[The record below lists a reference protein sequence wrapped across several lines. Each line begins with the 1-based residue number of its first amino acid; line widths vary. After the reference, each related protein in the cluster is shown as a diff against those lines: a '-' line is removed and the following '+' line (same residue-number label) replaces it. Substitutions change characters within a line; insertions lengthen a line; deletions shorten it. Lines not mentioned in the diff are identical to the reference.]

1 MRSPSDAE
9 ILEHPTSGQA
19 GRYQGSGDASTRMR
33 AGANE
38 IQVVVALMA
47 VSRPKVAQL
56 HHVVTQPMGSAS
68 DQVVPLA
75 PRKRYNLV
83 RGATH
88 GLCHNV
94 MQLGYFR
101 PANRHQRYHNLYF
114 VGASTHPGTGIPTA
128 LISARLT

>member
-75 PRKRYNLV
+75 PRKRRETRLKFFLLMI
-83 RGATH
+83 R
-88 GLCHNV
+88 
-94 MQLGYFR
+94 R
-101 PANRHQRYHNLYF
+101 PPK
-114 VGASTHPGTGIPTA
+114 STLFPYTT
-128 LISARLT
+128 LSR